1 VKPRRDVR
9 GPVLVFTVLAIALVG
24 LLLAGRSP
32 IGDRLKDRPP
42 AGGEKA
48 PEVHADFTAG
58 VAALQRGDPAAAAAA
73 LTRFSHRAPHVPEAH
88 VNLGYAYFELGRPD
102 EAEQSFL
109 LALKLKPEQAN
120 AYYGLGLV
128 YEALGNLEQAR
139 SAMRTFIQLSS
150 PSDSHVRMARSA
162 LWEWEQASR
171 EVATGDD
178 ES

>member
-9 GPVLVFTVLAIALVG
+9 GPVLAFTVLAIALIG

-32 IGDRLKDRPP
+32 TRDKPTDRPP
-42 AGGEKA
+42 AGSEKA

-58 VAALQRGDPAAAAAA
+58 VAALQHGDPAAAAVA
-73 LTRFSHRAPHVPEAH
+73 LARFSRRAPHVPEAH
-88 VNLGYAYFELGRPD
+88 VNLGYAYFELGRPN

-109 LALKLKPEQAN
+109 LALRLKPEQAN

-139 SAMRTFIQLSS
+139 SAMRTFIQMSN
-150 PSDSHVRMARSA
+150 PSDPHVRMARAA
-162 LWEWEQASR
+162 LWEWEQASG
-171 EVATGDD
+171 EVATGED